1 VIEFDLP
8 GFAKHIAT
16 SMICAWRQAA
26 CESERMPAMIFKWR
40 KSTMKS
46 DPVFGLAEL
55 RAAIEH
61 VVERGRNAGLRHYV
75 LAQALEDAATAVRVK
90 HAACSPIL

>member
-1 VIEFDLP
+1 
-8 GFAKHIAT
+8 
-16 SMICAWRQAA
+16 
-26 CESERMPAMIFKWR
+26 MPAMIFKWR

-61 VVERGRNAGLRHYV
+61 VVERGRNAGLRHYQLAEV
-75 LAQALEDAATAVRVK
+75 LEQAAQAIKTRHVMS
-90 HAACSPIL
+90 SPIL

>member
-1 VIEFDLP
+1 
-8 GFAKHIAT
+8 
-16 SMICAWRQAA
+16 
-26 CESERMPAMIFKWR
+26 MIFKWR

-61 VVERGRNAGLRHYV
+61 VVERGRNAGLRHYQLAEV
-75 LAQALEDAATAVRVK
+75 LEQAAQPPRRPQAETASPCPPGGAGRVGSVTHATNGRLGPPTLPA
-90 HAACSPIL
+90 